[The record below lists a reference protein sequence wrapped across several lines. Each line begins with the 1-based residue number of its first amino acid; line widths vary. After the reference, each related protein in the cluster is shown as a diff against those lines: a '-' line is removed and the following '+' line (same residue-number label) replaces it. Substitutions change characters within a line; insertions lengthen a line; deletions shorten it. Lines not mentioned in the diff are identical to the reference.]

1 MKATSST
8 PMSNLIGC
16 IFKHLR
22 NERFAD
28 QELVALR
35 LGLSVS
41 TISKIELGNV
51 SITVESIFRMCELF
65 GIDMID
71 FFKYLNDAKEYL
83 ESIGVQVYVDRSLK
97 VKGVDKRVVSYEI
110 EKQYEGI
117 ATSGVILPPT
127 AIDLSLILD
136 LSDFDIEKIAD
147 KTEKLDNFENGWTML
162 DRTNDL
168 NEHPEVNENATFDLP
183 ILHIKQLYI
192 LLEDFFEKNTVPLS
206 KMIQQGIDEIYKK
219 AELRKKH
226 L

>member
-35 LGLSVS
+35 LRLSVS

-51 SITVESIFRMCELF
+51 RITVESIFRLCELF

-83 ESIGVQVYVDRSLK
+83 ESRGVQVYVDRSLK

-110 EKQYEGI
+110 EKNMK
-117 ATSGVILPPT
+117 V
-127 AIDLSLILD
+127 
-136 LSDFDIEKIAD
+136 
-147 KTEKLDNFENGWTML
+147 
-162 DRTNDL
+162 
-168 NEHPEVNENATFDLP
+168 
-183 ILHIKQLYI
+183 
-192 LLEDFFEKNTVPLS
+192 
-206 KMIQQGIDEIYKK
+206 
-219 AELRKKH
+219 
-226 L
+226 